1 MNIKLTTYD
10 YDILKAICFTTN
22 PTQRMLADECN
33 CSLGKINKS
42 LAKLKEYGYIDT
54 NLNLTEIS
62 NDIIKKCKPK
72 RAIILAAGFGMRM
85 APVNSEIP
93 KGLIEIHGEPL
104 IERTIK
110 QLNEVGISE
119 IYVIVGFMKEMY
131 DYLIDKY
138 NVKLIVNT
146 EYTTKNN
153 LYSLSLANEY
163 LSNSYIIPC
172 DIWAL
177 FLVYGK

>member
-1 MNIKLTTYD
+1 
-10 YDILKAICFTTN
+10 
-22 PTQRMLADECN
+22 
-33 CSLGKINKS
+33 
-42 LAKLKEYGYIDT
+42 
-54 NLNLTEIS
+54 
-62 NDIIKKCKPK
+62 
-72 RAIILAAGFGMRM
+72 MRM

-146 EYTTKNN
+146 EYTTKN
-153 LYSLSLANEY
+153 
-163 LSNSYIIPC
+163 IFIH
-172 DIWAL
+172 
-177 FLVYGK
+177 

>member
-1 MNIKLTTYD
+1 
-10 YDILKAICFTTN
+10 
-22 PTQRMLADECN
+22 
-33 CSLGKINKS
+33 
-42 LAKLKEYGYIDT
+42 
-54 NLNLTEIS
+54 
-62 NDIIKKCKPK
+62 
-72 RAIILAAGFGMRM
+72 MRM
-85 APVNSEIP
+85 APINSEIP

-131 DYLIDKY
+131 DYLVDKY
-138 NVKLIVNT
+138 NIKLIVNT

-153 LYSLSLANEY
+153 LYSLSLASKY

-172 DIWAL
+172 DIWFRSNPYSKYEPYSWYMVSNYNTNDSNVRINRNKELVTVSHPQQGNKMIGVCYLNENISSEISENMSILLENAGNDNL
-177 FLVYGK
+177 FWEESLFNKGE